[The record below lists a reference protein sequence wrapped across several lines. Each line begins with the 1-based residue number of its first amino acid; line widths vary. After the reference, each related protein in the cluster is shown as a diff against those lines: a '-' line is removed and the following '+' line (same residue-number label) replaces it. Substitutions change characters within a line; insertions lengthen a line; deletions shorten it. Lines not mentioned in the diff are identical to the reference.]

1 MKLRQLRISP
11 ILPLSVGRFPTC
23 SVQGSRQLGPDPLE
37 RQGAWE
43 WGGSLTGSWHLPLVA
58 AVTQPHPCCLP
69 EQPGAVV
76 CSRSTTYTNTVN
88 GTLSTISAFVLIVNK
103 SKNVPLNNRSLQTS
117 EIGTMKNQH
126 TWIMAYIPVWLHHDW
141 VMVQTPHSTKNMPFR
156 RQSLQLINKVFNNE
170 TKHSST

>member
-1 MKLRQLRISP
+1 MKLRQLIINP
-11 ILPLSVGRFPTC
+11 IIPLSVGRFPTC

-37 RQGAWE
+37 RLGAWE

-69 EQPGAVV
+69 EQPGAVA

-88 GTLSTISAFVLIVNK
+88 DTLSTISAFVLIVNK

-117 EIGTMKNQH
+117 ETFFPASHLNLYNEKPTHWNYGIYTCMVTSRLSNGPNTPLNKKHAISEAIFTANQ
-126 TWIMAYIPVWLHHDW
+126 
-141 VMVQTPHSTKNMPFR
+141 
-156 RQSLQLINKVFNNE
+156 QSF
-170 TKHSST
+170 